1 MRIPY
6 DVPKIHMYTRI
17 RKSPY
22 FYASQRHGVQSYS
35 VCNRMYHPR
44 HYDDPIAEYW
54 KLVRDV
60 TLWDVGVERQV
71 EISGPDALTLT
82 NLLTPRDLT
91 RCEVGQCKFLLNT
104 DVDGGIINNPVLL
117 RLAEDRF
124 WFSVADGD
132 VLLWAKGVAAQ
143 GGFDVRV
150 SEPDVAP
157 VQIQGPKSQALMR
170 DLFGQP
176 VLDLA
181 YYRMGEFELDG
192 MHMVVS
198 RTGYTGEVGYEIYLL
213 NASRD
218 ATRLWD
224 TILEAGRPH
233 DLAVIGPSQIRR
245 VEAGILSYGSD
256 IALDNNAYSDY
267 AFLNPYEAGLEWT
280 VNLDQEADF
289 IGKQALRRV
298 AAEGV
303 SRRVAGVEIGGDP
316 LVGYIDDYLPVVD
329 DGSQIGQVSSAFWS
343 PRLEKNIGFAL
354 VPTEYTE
361 IGTKL
366 TVRTAAR
373 GDTDAVVVPKP
384 FIDPKK
390 ETPKAMAAAAG
401 R

>member
-6 DVPKIHMYTRI
+6 DVPRIHMYTRI

-22 FYASQRHGVQSYS
+22 FYASRQHGVQSYS

-44 HYDDPIAEYW
+44 HYDDPINEYW

-71 EISGPDALTLT
+71 EISGPDAFALA
-82 NLLTPRDLT
+82 NMLTPRDLT
-91 RCEVGQCKFLLNT
+91 TCEVGQCKFVLNT

-117 RLAEDRF
+117 RLAEDKF
-124 WFSVADGD
+124 WLSVADGD
-132 VLLWAKGVAAQ
+132 VLLWAKGVAAMS
-143 GGFDVRV
+143 GMDVEIT
-150 SEPDVAP
+150 EPDVAP

-170 DLFGQP
+170 GLLGDR

-192 MHMVVS
+192 MSTVVS
-198 RTGYTGEVGYEIYLL
+198 RTGYTGEVGYEIYLR

-218 ATRLWD
+218 ALKLWD
-224 TILEAGRPH
+224 AVLEAGRPH
-233 DLAVIGPSQIRR
+233 DLVVIGPCQIRR

-256 IALDNNAYSDY
+256 IALDNNVYSDY
-267 AFLNPYEAGLEWT
+267 RFLNPYEAGLSWT
-280 VNLDQEADF
+280 VDLDQETDF
-289 IGKQALRRV
+289 IGKRALARI

-303 SRRVAGVEIGGDP
+303 SRKVVGVQIGGDP
-316 LVGYIDDYLPVVD
+316 LIGYHEDYLPVTD
-329 DGSQIGQVSSAFWS
+329 DGRRIGQVSSAFWS

-354 VPTEYTE
+354 VPIEYAE
-361 IGTKL
+361 LGRKM
-366 TVRTAAR
+366 TVASAR
-373 GDTDAVVVPKP
+373 GEADAVVVPKP
-384 FIDPKK
+384 FLDPRK
-390 ETPKAMAAAAG
+390 ETPKSDLVGAS